1 MGLFSSRPA
10 RRLPRRFRTDR
21 RGVVAAEY
29 AIMAV
34 GIVIVVGAAVV
45 TLADPNRSAFVVMG
59 QTVASTQAS
68 MQANIGG
75 GGSR

>member
-1 MGLFSSRPA
+1 MRLLTSRLVGRIVRSLGA
-10 RRLPRRFRTDR
+10 DR
-21 RGVVAAEY
+21 RGVAAAEY

-45 TLADPNRSAFVVMG
+45 TLADPNQSAFVTLG

-68 MQANIGG
+68 MQANLG

>member
-1 MGLFSSRPA
+1 MRLLSSRPA
-10 RRLPRRFRTDR
+10 RRLPRWLRTDR
-21 RGVVAAEY
+21 RGVAAAEY

-34 GIVIVVGAAVV
+34 GIVIVVGAAVI
-45 TLADPNRSAFVVMG
+45 TLADPNQSAFVVLG

-68 MQANIGG
+68 MQANL